1 MPIARALD
9 AWRTAE
15 REWAAID
22 PSAEEERARAAALEV
37 IHASLAYQQLAGSFD
52 AQAVLVADR
61 SGAFVAAN
69 DEAGSLLGLPVRDI
83 LGRTVADISAPGWS
97 MLREGMWQEFLD
109 SGTMRGAYAV
119 LRDGGELPVR
129 YDARAH
135 HPLPGYFTSRLWRV
149 AEESLD
155 RAPSVSPL

>member
-1 MPIARALD
+1 
-9 AWRTAE
+9 
-15 REWAAID
+15 
-22 PSAEEERARAAALEV
+22 
-37 IHASLAYQQLAGSFD
+37 
-52 AQAVLVADR
+52 
-61 SGAFVAAN
+61 
-69 DEAGSLLGLPVRDI
+69 
-83 LGRTVADISAPGWS
+83 

-149 AEESLD
+149 GEGSLD
-155 RAPSVSPL
+155 GAPSVSPL